1 MKNPKHPQDQT
12 VIINRLEIQVRKG
25 YLEFWRDRLHA
36 FIQGIYSNAIPKFT
50 WTSPQLIPNLTLI
63 EPTLDRTQNLT
74 KIFSD
79 QQRVAILLY
88 RNMNYLHLLHSVFMK
103 LTSFGPIGD
112 KISSIMWSYV
122 RITWRLCLSGIRLR
136 IVLFIQN
143 YLDCYAK
150 CIFAFIVLI
159 LVIYSRPIYIHW
171 NIDQYF
177 SSWYSLNL
185 TVRIAQPET
194 WNYLNFSHEVTGP
207 AFPIVIDLEPR
218 IYCHYHS
225 LTFTVRLYVI
235 PVVYYVIFLV

>member
-36 FIQGIYSNAIPKFT
+36 FIQ
-50 WTSPQLIPNLTLI
+50 
-63 EPTLDRTQNLT
+63 
-74 KIFSD
+74 D

-122 RITWRLCLSGIRLR
+122 RITWRVCLSGIRLR

-159 LVIYSRPIYIHW
+159 LVIYSKPIYSLKYWSIFFSLIFIEFNSADRTTRNLELFEFFIWGYGSRFPHCNW
-171 NIDQYF
+171 SRASYLLSLSLFNFYRTALRNTSSILRNIF
-177 SSWYSLNL
+177 SIIL
-185 TVRIAQPET
+185 R
-194 WNYLNFSHEVTGP
+194 NYMT
-207 AFPIVIDLEPR
+207 
-218 IYCHYHS
+218 
-225 LTFTVRLYVI
+225 
-235 PVVYYVIFLV
+235 